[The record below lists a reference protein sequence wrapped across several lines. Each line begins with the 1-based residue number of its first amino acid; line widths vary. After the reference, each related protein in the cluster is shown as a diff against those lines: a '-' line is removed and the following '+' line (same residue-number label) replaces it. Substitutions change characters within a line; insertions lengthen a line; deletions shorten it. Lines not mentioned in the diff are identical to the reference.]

1 MKQTLARM
9 GLVPGHTK
17 PCPVQVL
24 CAYVFEYT
32 LSYESGTLYA
42 LVGSVAIAAGVL
54 TIDSAKTAK
63 AESAPFSIQ
72 DTLSLMNVNE
82 TSGR

>member
-1 MKQTLARM
+1 M

-24 CAYVFEYT
+24 CTHAFEFT
-32 LSYESGTLYA
+32 LSYESETLYG

-54 TIDSAKTAK
+54 TIGSAKTAK
-63 AESAPFSIQ
+63 AESVPLSIQ
-72 DTLSLMNVNE
+72 DFLSLMTVNE